1 MTLLDDVYRQKA
13 NIKNIR
19 ERERSERI
27 EAIYKKYP
35 EFLSLENEK
44 NSVLND
50 FASMNFTNYE
60 DINKKILDIEA
71 KKQKLCNGSGQRGG
85 GKSPPCPY
93 RNGRTQ
99 QFQGAGRSRPPHDG
113 L

>member
-1 MTLLDDVYRQKA
+1 MKAIGGSSMTLLDDVYRQKA

-44 NSVLND
+44 NSVLSD

-71 KKQKLCNGSGQRGG
+71 KKTKT
-85 GKSPPCPY
+85 Y
-93 RNGRTQ
+93 RDLW
-99 QFQGAGRSRPPHDG
+99 S
-113 L
+113 